1 MAPAKKGTKD
11 LELLK
16 RELELDEHRISLE
29 DLYRRMKC
37 DPVKVSFDVTSFLF
51 FIET

>member
-1 MAPAKKGTKD
+1 MAPSKKGNKD

-16 RELELDEHRISLE
+16 RELELDEHRIPLE

-37 DPVKVSFDVTSFLF
+37 DPIKVKL
-51 FIET
+51 